1 MSPQHGHTPEHPLE
15 SLYRARDAAQDA
27 AVNARH
33 LGMLSGER
41 RIYERTLA
49 DLLQAL
55 NEVTTVY
62 NVTFSPSPRVRGS
75 DADTLLEHLARLL
88 PDQHGEDTAEADVK
102 ADSTEAPSRGTDFP

>member
-33 LGMLSGER
+33 IGMLSAER
-41 RIYERTLA
+41 SIYERTLA

-62 NVTFSPSPRVRGS
+62 NVTLSASPPARGNE
-75 DADTLLEHLARLL
+75 ADTLLEHLVRLL
-88 PDQHGEDTAEADVK
+88 PDQRGEASAEAGIDL
-102 ADSTEAPSRGTDFP
+102 DSTEAPSRPRLQ